1 MSSIQIIKN
10 KTIAENVE
18 RQSVIA
24 LLTDSLQI
32 MMLALE
38 TPQM

>member
-10 KTIAENVE
+10 KTITENVE

-38 TPQM
+38 TPQI